1 MKLHKIL
8 GASVAGFALALA
20 GASAACA
27 DYIDDVKCQ
36 LDPGS
41 CVTDV
46 ETPGEIEDAI
56 AGLFEDEEAPMPPKS
71 GYEEWLDQQ
80 EAEDGMPPK
89 SGYELWLDQQENKLP
104 PLSGLEEYCI
114 THPGDAVCGADGDE
128 FDVSSLP
135 PLSGLE
141 IFCEKNP
148 TDPVCGGEGPEVPDP
163 NETVE
168 DPAVEAPAEAAPAAA
183 QLPVTGTSAAVLAGL
198 ALVLG
203 LTGAGTAVV
212 ARRNA

>member
-1 MKLHKIL
+1 
-8 GASVAGFALALA
+8 
-20 GASAACA
+20 
-27 DYIDDVKCQ
+27 
-36 LDPGS
+36 
-41 CVTDV
+41 
-46 ETPGEIEDAI
+46 
-56 AGLFEDEEAPMPPKS
+56 MPPKS
-71 GYEEWLDQQ
+71 GYEEWLDKQ

-104 PLSGLEEYCI
+104 PLSGLE
-114 THPGDAVCGADGDE
+114 
-128 FDVSSLP
+128 
-135 PLSGLE
+135 

-148 TDPVCGGEGPEVPDP
+148 TDPVCGGEGLEVPDP

-203 LTGAGTAVV
+203 LTGAGIAVV